1 MKFLAGFCVILL
13 FLVFWNEVYSQSAIS
28 DKVESATLKI
38 LDLCRSQNYE
48 VAASNL
54 VYKGSNPSRAG
65 TDVYNFANFIERK
78 DVIETCNSIK
88 RYLDKCE
95 ECQLG
100 DFYMQTQDDKM
111 WYVKEVIF
119 IKSDETEIKRYF
131 AFLKINGIY
140 ALLEIN

>member
-1 MKFLAGFCVILL
+1 MKFLTVFCLIYL
-13 FLVFWNEVYSQSAIS
+13 FLAFENEVYSQSAIA

-38 LDLCRSQNYE
+38 LDLCRTQNYE
-48 VAASNL
+48 EAAANI
-54 VYKGSNPSRAG
+54 VYKGSDHLRVAA
-65 TDVYNFANFIERK
+65 DVYNFANFAERK
-78 DVIETCNSIK
+78 DVIETCISIK
-88 RYLDKCE
+88 QFLDQCE

-100 DFYMQTQDDKM
+100 DFYMQTQADKM

-119 IKSDETEIKRYF
+119 IKSDDTEIKRYF